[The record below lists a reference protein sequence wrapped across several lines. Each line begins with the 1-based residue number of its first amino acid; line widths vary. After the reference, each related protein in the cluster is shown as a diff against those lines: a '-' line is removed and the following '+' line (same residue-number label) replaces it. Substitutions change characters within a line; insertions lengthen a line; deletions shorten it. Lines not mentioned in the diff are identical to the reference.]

1 MKTRL
6 KLKKLLLSKEINLK
20 ILIFGLPGSGKST
33 LAKPFADLLGGVHI
47 NADEVRTRYDDWD
60 FTPEGRM
67 RQAQRMRDL
76 CNESDTEINMV
87 DMVAPLPEM
96 RTTLDAD
103 WLIWMHTIEEGR
115 FEDTNKAFVA
125 PDIKQVNMK
134 FPKWGTERDAQD
146 IVSMVLE
153 KYGTSL

>member
-1 MKTRL
+1 VL
-6 KLKKLLLSKEINLK
+6 VNW
-20 ILIFGLPGSGKST
+20 F
-33 LAKPFADLLGGVHI
+33 
-47 NADEVRTRYDDWD
+47 NADEVRKKFDDWD
-60 FTPEGRM
+60 FSEEGRM

-125 PDIKQVNMK
+125 PDIKEVNMK

-146 IVSMVLE
+146 IGSMVLAYMYKLGYE
-153 KYGTSL
+153 IEWGDIDRTLEIPSQLGTWENAEIDIVNIHEPYK

>member
-1 MKTRL
+1 MSNKM
-6 KLKKLLLSKEINLK
+6 LLLM
-20 ILIFGLPGSGKST
+20 GLPGSGKT
-33 LAKPFADLLGGVHI
+33 TFALKIQAEFNKQGVKVNWF
-47 NADEVRTRYDDWD
+47 NADEVRKKFDDWD

-67 RQAQRMRDL
+67 RQANRMRTL
-76 CNESDTEINMV
+76 TNESDTEINMV

-125 PDIKQVNMK
+125 PDIKEVNMK
-134 FPKWGTERDAQD
+134 FPRWGTTEDAEN
-146 IVSMVLE
+146 IVNMVL
-153 KYGTSL
+153 G

>member
-1 MKTRL
+1 MSNKM
-6 KLKKLLLSKEINLK
+6 LLLM
-20 ILIFGLPGSGKST
+20 GLPGSGKT
-33 LAKPFADLLGGVHI
+33 TFALKIQAEFNRRDVKVNWF
-47 NADEVRTRYDDWD
+47 NADEVRKKFDDWD

-125 PDIKQVNMK
+125 PDIKEVNMK
-134 FPKWGTERDAQD
+134 FPRWGTTEDAEN
-146 IVSMVLE
+146 IVNMVL
-153 KYGTSL
+153 G

>member
-1 MKTRL
+1 MSNKM
-6 KLKKLLLSKEINLK
+6 LLIM
-20 ILIFGLPGSGKST
+20 GLPGSGKT
-33 LAKPFADLLGGVHI
+33 TFALKIQAEFNKRDVKVSWF
-47 NADEVRTRYDDWD
+47 NADEVRKKFDDWD
-60 FTPEGRM
+60 FSEEGRM

-125 PDIKQVNMK
+125 PDIKEVNMK
-134 FPKWGTERDAQD
+134 FPKWGTERDAEN
-146 IVSMVLE
+146 IVALVL
-153 KYGTSL
+153 G

>member
-1 MKTRL
+1 MSNKM
-6 KLKKLLLSKEINLK
+6 LLLM
-20 ILIFGLPGSGKST
+20 GLPGSGKT
-33 LAKPFADLLGGVHI
+33 TFALKIQAEFNNRGVLVNWF
-47 NADEVRTRYDDWD
+47 NADEVRKKFDDWD
-60 FTPEGRM
+60 FSEEGRM

>member
-1 MKTRL
+1 M
-6 KLKKLLLSKEINLK
+6 
-20 ILIFGLPGSGKST
+20 GLPGSGKT
-33 LAKPFADLLGGVHI
+33 TFALKIQAEFNKRDVKVNWF
-47 NADEVRTRYDDWD
+47 NADEVRKKFDDWD
-60 FTPEGRM
+60 FSEEGRM

-76 CNESDTEINMV
+76 CNKSDTEINMV

-134 FPKWGTERDAQD
+134 FPKWGTDRDAQD

>member
-1 MKTRL
+1 MSNKM
-6 KLKKLLLSKEINLK
+6 LLLM
-20 ILIFGLPGSGKST
+20 GLPGSGKT
-33 LAKPFADLLGGVHI
+33 TFALKIQAEFNNRGVLVNWF
-47 NADEVRTRYDDWD
+47 NADEVRKKFDDWD
-60 FTPEGRM
+60 FSEEGRM

-146 IVSMVLE
+146 IVSMVLA
-153 KYGTSL
+153 

>member
-1 MKTRL
+1 MSNKM
-6 KLKKLLLSKEINLK
+6 LLLM
-20 ILIFGLPGSGKST
+20 GLPGSGKT
-33 LAKPFADLLGGVHI
+33 TFALKIQAEFNKRDVKVNWF
-47 NADEVRTRYDDWD
+47 NADEVRKKFDDWD
-60 FTPEGRM
+60 FSEEGRM

-96 RTTLDAD
+96 RTTLNAD

-125 PDIKQVNMK
+125 PDIKEVNMK
-134 FPKWGTERDAQD
+134 FPRWGTIEDAEN
-146 IVSMVLE
+146 IVNMVL
-153 KYGTSL
+153 G

>member
-1 MKTRL
+1 M
-6 KLKKLLLSKEINLK
+6 
-20 ILIFGLPGSGKST
+20 GLPGSGKT
-33 LAKPFADLLGGVHI
+33 TFALKIQAEFNKQGVKVNWF
-47 NADEVRTRYDDWD
+47 NADEVRKKFDDWD

-67 RQAQRMRDL
+67 RQANRMRTL
-76 CNESDTEINMV
+76 TNESDTEINMV

-125 PDIKQVNMK
+125 PDIKEVNMK
-134 FPKWGTERDAQD
+134 FPRWGTTEDAEN
-146 IVSMVLE
+146 IVNMVL
-153 KYGTSL
+153 G

>member
-1 MKTRL
+1 MSNKM
-6 KLKKLLLSKEINLK
+6 LLLM
-20 ILIFGLPGSGKST
+20 GLPGSGKT
-33 LAKPFADLLGGVHI
+33 TFALKIQAEFNKRDVKVNWF
-47 NADEVRTRYDDWD
+47 NADEVRKKFDDWD
-60 FTPEGRM
+60 FSEEGRM

-96 RTTLDAD
+96 RTTLNAD

-125 PDIKQVNMK
+125 PDIKEVNMK
-134 FPKWGTERDAQD
+134 FPRWGTTEDAEN
-146 IVSMVLE
+146 IVNMIL
-153 KYGTSL
+153 G

>member
-1 MKTRL
+1 MSNKM
-6 KLKKLLLSKEINLK
+6 LLLM
-20 ILIFGLPGSGKST
+20 GLPGSGKT
-33 LAKPFADLLGGVHI
+33 TFALKIQSEFNKRDVKVNWY
-47 NADEVRTRYDDWD
+47 NADEVRKRFDDWD

-67 RQAQRMRDL
+67 RQAQRMRNL

-125 PDIKQVNMK
+125 PDIKEVNMK
-134 FPKWGTERDAQD
+134 FPRWGTTEDAEN
-146 IVSMVLE
+146 IVNMVL
-153 KYGTSL
+153 G

>member
-1 MKTRL
+1 MSNKM
-6 KLKKLLLSKEINLK
+6 LLLM
-20 ILIFGLPGSGKST
+20 GLPGSGKT
-33 LAKPFADLLGGVHI
+33 TFALKIQAEFNNRGVLVNWF
-47 NADEVRTRYDDWD
+47 NADEVRKKFDDWD
-60 FTPEGRM
+60 FSEEGRM

-134 FPKWGTERDAQD
+134 FPKWGTDRDAQD

>member
-1 MKTRL
+1 M
-6 KLKKLLLSKEINLK
+6 
-20 ILIFGLPGSGKST
+20 GLPGSGKT
-33 LAKPFADLLGGVHI
+33 TFALKIQAEFNKRDVKVNWF
-47 NADEVRTRYDDWD
+47 NADEVRKKFDDWD
-60 FTPEGRM
+60 FSEEGRM

-134 FPKWGTERDAQD
+134 FPKWGTERDAKD

>member
-1 MKTRL
+1 MSNKM
-6 KLKKLLLSKEINLK
+6 LLLM
-20 ILIFGLPGSGKST
+20 GLPGSGKT
-33 LAKPFADLLGGVHI
+33 TFALKIQAEFNKRGVKVNWF
-47 NADEVRTRYDDWD
+47 NADEVRKKFDDWD

-67 RQAQRMRDL
+67 RQANRMRTL
-76 CNESDTEINMV
+76 TNESDTEINMV

-125 PDIKQVNMK
+125 PDIKEVNMK
-134 FPKWGTERDAQD
+134 FPRWGTTEDAEN
-146 IVSMVLE
+146 IVNMVL
-153 KYGTSL
+153 G

>member
-1 MKTRL
+1 MSNKM
-6 KLKKLLLSKEINLK
+6 LLLM
-20 ILIFGLPGSGKST
+20 GLPGSGKT
-33 LAKPFADLLGGVHI
+33 TFALKIQSEFNKRDVKVNWY
-47 NADEVRTRYDDWD
+47 NADEVRKRFDDWD

-125 PDIKQVNMK
+125 PDIKEVNMK
-134 FPKWGTERDAQD
+134 FPRWGTTEDAEN
-146 IVSMVLE
+146 IVNMVL
-153 KYGTSL
+153 G

>member
-1 MKTRL
+1 MSNKM
-6 KLKKLLLSKEINLK
+6 LLLM
-20 ILIFGLPGSGKST
+20 GLPGSGKT
-33 LAKPFADLLGGVHI
+33 TFALKIQAEFNNRGVLVNWF
-47 NADEVRTRYDDWD
+47 NADEVRKKFDDWD
-60 FTPEGRM
+60 FSEEGRM

-125 PDIKQVNMK
+125 PDIKEVNMK

-146 IVSMVLE
+146 IVSMVLA
-153 KYGTSL
+153 

>member
-1 MKTRL
+1 MSNKM
-6 KLKKLLLSKEINLK
+6 LLLM
-20 ILIFGLPGSGKST
+20 GLPGSGKT
-33 LAKPFADLLGGVHI
+33 TFALKIQAEFNKRDVKVNWF
-47 NADEVRTRYDDWD
+47 NADEVRKKFDDWD
-60 FTPEGRM
+60 FSEEGRM

-96 RTTLDAD
+96 RTTLNAD

-125 PDIKQVNMK
+125 PDIKEVNMK
-134 FPKWGTERDAQD
+134 FPRWGTTEDAEN
-146 IVSMVLE
+146 IVNMVL
-153 KYGTSL
+153 G

>member
-1 MKTRL
+1 MSNKM
-6 KLKKLLLSKEINLK
+6 LLLM
-20 ILIFGLPGSGKST
+20 GLPGSGKT
-33 LAKPFADLLGGVHI
+33 TFALKIQSEFNKRDVKVNWF
-47 NADEVRTRYDDWD
+47 NADEVRKKFDDWD

-125 PDIKQVNMK
+125 PDIKEVNMK
-134 FPKWGTERDAQD
+134 FPRWGTKEDAEN
-146 IVSMVLE
+146 IVNMVL
-153 KYGTSL
+153 G